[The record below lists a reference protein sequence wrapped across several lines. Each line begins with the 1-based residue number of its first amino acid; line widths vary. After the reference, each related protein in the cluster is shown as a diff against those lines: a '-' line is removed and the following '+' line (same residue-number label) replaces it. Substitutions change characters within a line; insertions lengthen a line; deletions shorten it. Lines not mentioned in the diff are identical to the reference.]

1 MIAPQLDRDE
11 LHCELWIDV
20 GGIWSVSDFE
30 ESDSIPWKCCL
41 FVEYVYDRDM
51 RVS

>member
-11 LHCELWIDV
+11 LHFELWIDV
-20 GGIWSVSDFE
+20 GGIRSVSDFE
-30 ESDSIPWKCCL
+30 ESDSIPWKFCL

-51 RVS
+51 WVS